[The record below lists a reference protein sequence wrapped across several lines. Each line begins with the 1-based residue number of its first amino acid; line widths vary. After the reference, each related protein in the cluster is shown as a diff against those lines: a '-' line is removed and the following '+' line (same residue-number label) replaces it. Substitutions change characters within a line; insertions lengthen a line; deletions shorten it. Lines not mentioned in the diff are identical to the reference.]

1 VNHELLYEGKEL
13 VVRAG
18 ELRRHEAVDLI
29 RSAQLGMGL
38 QKDDD
43 VGMRKTPLLKLD
55 GVKVASHVTE
65 YAILDVTDKGTELRM
80 EDTDDQVRAIRS
92 RLSMEQVVYDF
103 RPLGIGGHGD
113 KEIATTKV
121 PVDGQGIL
129 TMLLHVPGA
138 PHKGRRKDDP
148 LAQIMQAT
156 GVSIGSDRVHQA
168 LVKVRSEGIL
178 TGPELS
184 KTLLLSDGPSFTDV
198 LLKEIAS
205 KEEMDGFD
213 VKRANVKAIA
223 KELIQADVLPGFT
236 LLFSL
241 WVLFTLRLHRP
252 HWRFIFQRAVRD
264 PGVPTEL
271 ARWEEKD
278 VA

>member
-1 VNHELLYEGKEL
+1 
-13 VVRAG
+13 
-18 ELRRHEAVDLI
+18 
-29 RSAQLGMGL
+29 MGL

-65 YAILDVTDKGTELRM
+65 YAILEVMDKGPKLCM
-80 EDTDDQVRAIRS
+80 EDTDDQVRAIRC
-92 RLSMEQVVYDF
+92 RLSIEQVVYDF

-113 KEIATTKV
+113 KEIATAKV

-138 PHKGRRKDDP
+138 AHKRRRKDDP
-148 LAQIMQAT
+148 LAQFMQA
-156 GVSIGSDRVHQA
+156 SIIIGSDRVHQA
-168 LVKVRSEGIL
+168 LVEVRSEGIL
-178 TGPELS
+178 TGLELS
-184 KTLLLSDGPSFTDV
+184 ETFLLSDGPSFTDI
-198 LLKEIAS
+198 LLEEIAS
-205 KEEMDGFD
+205 KEEMNRFD
-213 VKRANVKAIA
+213 MKWADVKAIA
-223 KELIQADVLPGFT
+223 NELIHADVLPRFT

-252 HWRFIFQRAVRD
+252 RWRFVFQRAVRD
-264 PGVPTEL
+264 PGMPTKL
-271 ARWEEKD
+271 TGWKEKD